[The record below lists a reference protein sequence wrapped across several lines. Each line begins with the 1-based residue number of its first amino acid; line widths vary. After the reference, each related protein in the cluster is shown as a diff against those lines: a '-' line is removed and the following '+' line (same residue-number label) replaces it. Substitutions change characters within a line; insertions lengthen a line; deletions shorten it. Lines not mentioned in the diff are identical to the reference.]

1 MLIDSVIIVLREV
14 LEAALLITVLLA
26 AARRLALPR
35 PGFVLAIGLGM
46 LGAWLFGASLRHVSG
61 WFDGVGYEVINSSL
75 QLLIYL
81 CILAVIGLLGSAQGR
96 ELRLRALLPW
106 FMVLAVAL
114 AITREGAEILLY
126 FSSFVHQIGATA
138 DALAGA
144 ALGLG
149 VGFSVGALFYYVL
162 IALPRQA
169 VLPVVVLLLA
179 LVGAGMCVQAVTLLI
194 QADWLPAQPPL
205 WNSSSWLP
213 EQSLPGQL
221 LYALIGYE
229 ATPTPLQAVLYLAS
243 MVAALGAFALGYRR
257 VSRAE
262 PATDAS

>member
-26 AARRLALPR
+26 ATRRLVLPR

-46 LGAWLFGASLRHVSG
+46 LGAWLFAASLRHVSG
-61 WFDGVGYEVINSSL
+61 WFDGVGYEVVNSGL

-81 CILAVIGLLGSAQGR
+81 CILAVIGLLGSVPGGG
-96 ELRLRALLPW
+96 LRRHALLSW
-106 FMVLAVAL
+106 SMVLAVAL

-138 DALAGA
+138 DAMAGA

-149 VGFSVGALFYYVL
+149 VGFSVGALFYYAL
-162 IALPRQA
+162 IALPRQT
-169 VLPVVVLLLA
+169 VLPVVVVLLA
-179 LVGAGMCVQAVTLLI
+179 LVGAGMCAQAVTLLI

-205 WNSSSWLP
+205 WNSSAWLP
-213 EQSLPGQL
+213 EKSLPGQL

-229 ATPTPLQAVLYLAS
+229 ATPTPLQAALYLSS
-243 MVAALGAFALGYRR
+243 MGIALGAFALGCQC
-257 VSRAE
+257 VSRVE
-262 PATDAS
+262 PVTDAS

>member
-1 MLIDSVIIVLREV
+1 MGTSLCGYS
-14 LEAALLITVLLA
+14 
-26 AARRLALPR
+26 RLALPR

-46 LGAWLFGASLRHVSG
+46 IGAWLFGAALRPVSG
-61 WFDGVGYEVINSSL
+61 WFDGVGYEVINSGL

-81 CILAVIGLLGSAQGR
+81 CILAVIGLLGGAQGR
-96 ELRLRALLPW
+96 GFRPRALLPW
-106 FMVLAVAL
+106 SMVLAVAL

-162 IALPRQA
+162 IALPRPT
-169 VLPVVVLLLA
+169 VLPVVVVLLA
-179 LVGAGMCVQAVTLLI
+179 LVGAGMCAQAVALLI

-205 WNSSSWLP
+205 WNSSAWIP

-229 ATPTPLQAVLYLAS
+229 ATPTLLQAAIYVAS
-243 MVAALGAFALGYRR
+243 MGAALGAFTLGCQC

-262 PATDAS
+262 PTTDAS